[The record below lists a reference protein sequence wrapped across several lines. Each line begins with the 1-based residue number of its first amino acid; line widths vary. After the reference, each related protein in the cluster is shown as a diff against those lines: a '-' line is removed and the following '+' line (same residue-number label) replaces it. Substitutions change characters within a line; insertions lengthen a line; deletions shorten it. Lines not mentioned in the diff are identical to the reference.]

1 MGLKCICALNRVF
14 KCRSDMQNIKL
25 EQNTEIKGCR
35 SNFTKSGKCNE
46 VLKRT
51 EQSRKAYSGVNTF
64 W

>member
-1 MGLKCICALNRVF
+1 
-14 KCRSDMQNIKL
+14 MQNIKL